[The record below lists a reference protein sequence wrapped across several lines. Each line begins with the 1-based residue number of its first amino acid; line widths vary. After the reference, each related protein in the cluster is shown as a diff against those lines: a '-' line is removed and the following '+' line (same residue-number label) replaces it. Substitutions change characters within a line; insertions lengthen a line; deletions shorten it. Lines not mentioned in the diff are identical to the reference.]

1 MDEVGVADAI
11 PERLVL
17 VGVGEGVG
25 VGEAL
30 HDGDEDPETVGG
42 RQHDQQLVEVP
53 AMDQLVNSKNIQG
66 SAKFRLQGC
75 VKQRWPGCS
84 ITQPRIRTFAE
95 PCTHEN
101 PKPSSVMTADRI
113 EEWI

>member
-1 MDEVGVADAI
+1 METYTPLAVLKTCIKFRFSSCYCNFQFRPPSQNAVSHGVDEVGVADAV

-53 AMDQLVNSKNIQG
+53 AMDHSY
-66 SAKFRLQGC
+66 S
-75 VKQRWPGCS
+75 
-84 ITQPRIRTFAE
+84 TPRTYRVRQNFDYKVA
-95 PCTHEN
+95 
-101 PKPSSVMTADRI
+101 
-113 EEWI
+113 